1 MSRAY
6 NRPMQFKMLFAV
18 LVFLTGCAGPSSPPV
33 SPTLISGLQKGDDIE
48 SWNPIHV
55 AGPNKGTNACPV
67 CTYLALPAL
76 VIFTKDG
83 PNVPALATQLQN
95 LVNEQ
100 KGMKLKGFLV
110 VLDSTPDHLKQM
122 SDDLNITQIGVCYP
136 DPATRDHDLQLYKI
150 NPAATNT
157 IMVYKNYKVAANFVD
172 LNAADF
178 DKVAAVVN
186 SLN

>member
-1 MSRAY
+1 MLTAY
-6 NRPMQFKMLFAV
+6 NRPMQFKIPFVVLFLLA
-18 LVFLTGCAGPSSPPV
+18 GCAGPSSSPV
-33 SPTLISGLQKGDDIE
+33 SPTLVSGLQKGDDIE

-67 CTYLALPAL
+67 CTYLTLPAV

-95 LVNEQ
+95 LVENENA
-100 KGMKLKGFLV
+100 MKLKGFLV

-150 NPAATNT
+150 NPAAINT
-157 IMVYKNYKVAANFVD
+157 IMVYKDYKVKANFVD
-172 LNAADF
+172 LDAADF